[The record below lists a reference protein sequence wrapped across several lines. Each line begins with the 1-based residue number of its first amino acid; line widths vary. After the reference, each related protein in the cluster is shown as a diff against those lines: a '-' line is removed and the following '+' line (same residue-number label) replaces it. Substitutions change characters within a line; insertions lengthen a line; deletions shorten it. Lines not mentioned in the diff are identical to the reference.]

1 MAYLTFQNRLFSSR
15 IIHFLIYLHQKYK
28 FSYGKTMTAQAVFI
42 VVDPLLC
49 TGMWV
54 SAHRIFL
61 NLFKMYKKA
70 VFDDS
75 STLLPPPKISQIL
88 LYSPR
93 GAGFAD
99 RRVAFGTSTF

>member
-1 MAYLTFQNRLFSSR
+1 MRV
-15 IIHFLIYLHQKYK
+15 IHFLIYLYQKHK
-28 FSYGKTMTAQAVFI
+28 FSYGKTMTAQAGCF
-42 VVDPLLC
+42 VVDPFLC

-54 SAHRIFL
+54 SAHRILSNSF
-61 NLFKMYKKA
+61 NIYKKA
-70 VFDDS
+70 VFADS

-99 RRVAFGTSTF
+99 RRVAFGTSKF